1 MQNHFELFGL
11 PVQFAV
17 NRTMLDEAYR
27 KIQHLV
33 HPDRF
38 VTATETE
45 KRAAMQW
52 AATANDAYKTL
63 RDPLRRAIYLCE
75 INGYNVRKETH
86 VSMDP
91 DFLMQQMQWR
101 ETLEEARDS
110 GDRHVLHALD
120 EQRRQ
125 SREECLQ
132 CLETFLNQHQFEQA
146 ARETRK
152 LMFLEKFGEEISRFA
167 DGPDSTN

>member
-11 PVQFAV
+11 PAQFTVDRA
-17 NRTMLDEAYR
+17 MLDDAYR

-52 AATANDAYKTL
+52 AATANDAYQTL
-63 RDPLRRAIYLCE
+63 RDPVRRAIYLCE
-75 INGYNVRKETH
+75 LNGYNVRKETH
-86 VSMDP
+86 VSMEP

-101 ETLEEARDS
+101 ETLEEARRS
-110 GDRHVLHALD
+110 GSRQDLQALN
-120 EQRRQ
+120 EQCRQ
-125 SREECLQ
+125 SREKCLQ
-132 CLETFLNQHQFEQA
+132 CVETLLNQHQFEQA
-146 ARETRK
+146 ASETRK
-152 LMFLEKFGEEISRFA
+152 LMFLEKFGEEIGRFA
-167 DGPDSTN
+167 DGT

>member
-17 NRTMLDEAYR
+17 NRATLDDAYR

-52 AATANDAYKTL
+52 AATANDAYQTL
-63 RDPLRRAIYLCE
+63 RDPIRRAIYLCV
-75 INGYNVRKETH
+75 INGYDVRKETH

-101 ETLEEARDS
+101 EALEDARDS
-110 GDRHVLHALD
+110 GDRQALRALD
-120 EQRRQ
+120 EERRQ
-125 SREECLQ
+125 SREEYLQ
-132 CLETFLNQHQFEQA
+132 RIETLLNQHQFEQA
-146 ARETRK
+146 AQETRK

-167 DGPDSTN
+167 DGADSTN